1 MSSARYLAT
10 MDEWMREQ
18 ERRTRS
24 LERRK
29 RGLTSGGGG
38 ATTITVT
45 DTATIDMV
53 LTGSS
58 AAGYGLS
65 ANVTAVPVSLLT
77 GPGTIPPALLP
88 TPAVPALGVT
98 DTPTIDMTLTGAGT
112 TASPWNVSSAVLAV
126 PVGLLTG
133 PGTIPPALL
142 PAATSGRIPGE
153 VIAYAGATTPS
164 GWLLCNGG
172 AVSRTTYSDLFTA
185 IGTTYGVGDGST
197 TFNLPN
203 LAGRTAIGQN
213 ATYPLGTAGGAET
226 HTHTLT
232 GPTAYAKIALTT
244 NAGQPI
250 INDRPNVPSWTGTHI
265 QGSAAA
271 TAATASTGTGTSLG
285 GSTDAGSTMQ
295 PYLALRYIIK
305 T

>member
-1 MSSARYLAT
+1 MSSAKFLGT

-29 RGLTSGGGG
+29 RGLSGGSGG
-38 ATTITVT
+38 ATTITVS

-58 AAGYGLS
+58 STGYGLS
-65 ANVTAVPVSLLT
+65 ANVLAVPVSLLT

-98 DTPTIDMTLTGAGT
+98 DTATIDMTLTGAGT
-112 TASPWNVSSAVLAV
+112 TASPWNVKGDVIAV
-126 PVGLLTG
+126 PVSLLTG

-153 VIAYAGATTPS
+153 IIAYGGTSSPS
-164 GWLLCNGG
+164 GWMLCNGS
-172 AVSRTTYSDLFTA
+172 AVSRTSYPDLFAA
-185 IGTTYGVGDGST
+185 IGTNYGVGDGST

-203 LAGRTAIGQN
+203 LQGKVAVGVGAGYTLGDTGGAATVTLAYSQIPSHTHPVNGAPLSTGIAITQTAAADGAVANRYHMANGAAAISAQPQTGTIGQSHEN
-213 ATYPLGTAGGAET
+213 MP
-226 HTHTLT
+226 
-232 GPTAYAKIALTT
+232 
-244 NAGQPI
+244 
-250 INDRPNVPSWTGTHI
+250 
-265 QGSAAA
+265 
-271 TAATASTGTGTSLG
+271 
-285 GSTDAGSTMQ
+285 
-295 PYLALRYIIK
+295 PYQVFRYIIK